1 MGPPK
6 TKKKSLKKKTT
17 KTKPMGIKKKKK
29 EKSAGEE
36 KGSSSS
42 ASTRMTSYATSDL
55 SLLTGKNKTLAKETM
70 SKLKEHLD
78 ERRDRQRVS
87 LLLQERLDL
96 QDLVDKGK
104 LTTTEADS
112 IIVEKAAL
120 THGTGAHEEE
130 VDERTEEEKAA
141 EEALARK
148 AAAVA
153 AATLKRA
160 NAFDPY
166 AGSSSDMKGS
176 AVSDLVPCKV
186 R

>member
-1 MGPPK
+1 MV
-6 TKKKSLKKKTT
+6 
-17 KTKPMGIKKKKK
+17 
-29 EKSAGEE
+29 A
-36 KGSSSS
+36 
-42 ASTRMTSYATSDL
+42 D
-55 SLLTGKNKTLAKETM
+55 TM
-70 SKLKEHLD
+70 AKLKEHLD
-78 ERRDRQRVS
+78 ERRDKQRVS

-112 IIVEKAAL
+112 IILEKAAA
-120 THGTGAHEEE
+120 THDVDVHQEE

-153 AATLKRA
+153 AVTLKRA

-166 AGSSSDMKGS
+166 AGSTSDMTGNV
-176 AVSDLVPCKV
+176 VSDLVLCKI